1 MKNFNSMF
9 LTLTSQPV
17 SNQKFNIGE
26 KDWLKH
32 VVSQSFVLNFFFF
45 CKIWNSSVKLGK
57 CFLVVNII
65 VVYFLSVLSYWFF
78 ITKYI
83 LMNAYL
89 EHPFS
94 MQRSCFG
101 QKLGIESLMVFTFSD
116 SSSIFLISRSKS
128 RITSP

>member
-1 MKNFNSMF
+1 M
-9 LTLTSQPV
+9 
-17 SNQKFNIGE
+17 
-26 KDWLKH
+26 
-32 VVSQSFVLNFFFF
+32 
-45 CKIWNSSVKLGK
+45 
-57 CFLVVNII
+57 VNII